1 MNTKFNTKLRVI
13 PLLITLALS
22 GCLATGGGG
31 SGARNNSSGSIT
43 PGSSTGGTTNQQLVT
58 SFSLVDSIKPL
69 NANVFTYVTHDLFA
83 QDLNKD
89 NVDEVIYAGRSTNYP
104 GATYAEVDVRIFG
117 WNNNKTRL
125 TNETSTWFAAGE
137 NVTKGTEP
145 TVLFGNFTGNN
156 TDIFLAQSSDRADAN
171 TMGPAIIYRNNG
183 NNTLTRIELPG
194 TTSWSHGATT
204 FDINGDGYLDVMA
217 VSYNSNSFTVLGGS
231 SPQVFSQTNGN
242 GSGTDNQGRAV
253 EGFAGSGIT
262 LGKFMGDGKVY
273 AVVADSSEIT
283 GVAGSNNRISIVEV
297 YVGDNYVNG
306 VSTGTKIAGVVPS
319 TAKMLPLPHL
329 EAQEAARLG
338 LTESQFA
345 QTNNSNI
352 SHDIRV
358 VTLKLNNDNLPD
370 VAVISRPNAIDNNW
384 AAVASNSYI
393 TFYKN
398 LGGGNFARTA
408 VFSKDNSSY
417 YNVTLRDINGDGKE
431 DLILSSQHGNTSIL
445 LAKTQSNGDIVYAE
459 AATSIIQSFENK
471 LKEQPGDGC
480 VQGSNCIGAVNL
492 VRGPNGKN
500 FLVGVRNEYA
510 ADGQKQHIYY
520 SAVEGSGTLTVE
532 AAIQTLMSQWNITE
546 VQAQEILKLTGTRW
560 AEGTIINMAAAMRP
574 VGGFYF
580 PVNGK
585 LVSYQ
590 GGISGIQYNAA
601 VNSIVGFDAY
611 KRDFTINFST
621 SVDSISSDFWSKR
634 NYQAIQ
640 HGFASLQLQNTDI
653 IDVGNFKFNR
663 TNSTIEGLNNW
674 AFGVNGIHIGE
685 NTQAAVAMSKI
696 GFNPWI
702 SMSGSWGQ
710 INNGNI
716 LEASIIHNKGSWN
729 YRAGLMQVTSEFTP
743 GLVTKVNPV
752 YAGWADLE
760 YQVNDSL
767 KFGGGILPH
776 AFLGSVDMT
785 LPSGV
790 DSQGRVSY
798 TSTSAQ
804 IKDSVRSYL
813 RLDYS
818 GSVENYKAITYNF
831 NGLITNN
838 GTPSVRAYI
847 NYAF

>member
-1 MNTKFNTKLRVI
+1 MNTKLNTKLRVI

-31 SGARNNSSGSIT
+31 VKSNSSGSII
-43 PGSSTGGTTNQQLVT
+43 PGSDTGGQQVVT
-58 SFSLVDSIKPL
+58 SFSLADSLKPL

-89 NVDEVIYAGRSTNYP
+89 NVDEVIYVGRASNYP
-104 GATYAEVDVRIFG
+104 GATYAEVDVNIFG
-117 WNNNKTRL
+117 WNNNKTKL
-125 TNETSTWFAAGE
+125 TNETSTWFALGE
-137 NVTKGTEP
+137 NKIKGTEP
-145 TVLFGNFTGNN
+145 TVLFGNFTGSG

-171 TMGPAIIYRNNG
+171 SMGPAIIYKNNG

-194 TTSWSHGATT
+194 TTSWSHGAAT
-204 FDINGDGYLDVMA
+204 FDINGDGFQDVVA
-217 VSYNSNSFTVLGGS
+217 VSYNNNSFTILGG
-231 SPQVFSQTNGN
+231 PNLQVFSQTNN
-242 GSGTDNQGRAV
+242 NSSGTDNQGRAV
-253 EGFAGSGIT
+253 AGIFGSGIT

-273 AVVADSSEIT
+273 AVVADAPAIA
-283 GVAGSNNRISIVEV
+283 GVAGSYQRVSIMEV

-306 VSTGTKIAGVVPS
+306 VSTGTKIAGVLPS

-329 EAQEAARLG
+329 EAQEATKLG
-338 LTESQFA
+338 LTELQYA
-345 QTNNSNI
+345 QSNNSDL

-358 VTLKLNNDNLPD
+358 VTLKLNNDSLPD
-370 VAVISRPNAIDNNW
+370 IAVISRPNAVDNDW
-384 AAVASNSYI
+384 AAVAANSYV

-398 LGGGNFARTA
+398 LGDGNFARTA
-408 VFSKDNSSY
+408 VFAKENASY
-417 YNVTLRDINGDGKE
+417 YNVSLRDINGDGKE

-459 AATSIIQSFENK
+459 AATSVIQDFENK
-471 LKEQPGDGC
+471 MKAQPGDAC
-480 VQGSNCIGAVNL
+480 TQGSNCIGAVNI
-492 VRGPNGKN
+492 VRGPGGKN
-500 FLVGVRNEYA
+500 FLVGIRNEYA
-510 ADGQKQHIYY
+510 ADGQRQHVYY
-520 SAVEGSGTLTVE
+520 GAIGNSGTITVD

-546 VQAQEILKLTGTRW
+546 IQAQEILKLSGTSW
-560 AEGTIINMAAAMRP
+560 AEGTIINLVAAMRP

-580 PVNGK
+580 PLNGK

-590 GGISGIQYNAA
+590 GGISGIQYNSA
-601 VNSIVGFDAY
+601 VSNIVGVDGF
-611 KRDFTINFST
+611 KRDFNINFSK

-674 AFGVNGIHIGE
+674 AFGVNGITINQ
-685 NTQAAVAMSKI
+685 NTQIAIAMSKI
-696 GFNPWI
+696 GFNPWV

-760 YQVNDSL
+760 YEINDRL
-767 KFGGGILPH
+767 KLGGGVLPH

-785 LPSGV
+785 LPTGI
-790 DSQGRVSY
+790 DNQGNVTY
-798 TSTSAQ
+798 TNTSAQ

-818 GSVENYKAITYNF
+818 GRIENYKSITYNF

-847 NYAF
+847 NYSF